1 MPEKKKLLMV
11 DDDAFFT
18 SIITNAFRKHGCET
32 LSARDGR
39 SGIELARKERPD
51 LVLLDM
57 AMVGMDGFETLVTLK
72 KDPATASIPVIIF
85 SGSAGSSDTEKQER
99 AKQAGAVD
107 YLEKMQFTP
116 EQLWERVQ
124 GLLGPPL

>member
-1 MPEKKKLLMV
+1 MPEKKTLLMI

-32 LSARDGR
+32 LSARDGK
-39 SGIELARKERPD
+39 SGIELARREIPD

-85 SGSAGSSDTEKQER
+85 SGSAGSSDAEKQER
-99 AKQAGAVD
+99 AKQAGAAD

>member
-1 MPEKKKLLMV
+1 MLGKKKLLMI

-32 LSARDGR
+32 LSARDGK
-39 SGIELARKERPD
+39 SGIELARRETPD

-85 SGSAGSSDTEKQER
+85 SGSAGSSDAEKQER
-99 AKQAGAVD
+99 AKQAGAAD

>member
-1 MPEKKKLLMV
+1 MPEKKTLLMI

-32 LSARDGR
+32 LSARDGK
-39 SGIELARKERPD
+39 SGIELARREIPD

-85 SGSAGSSDTEKQER
+85 SGSAGSSDAEKQER
-99 AKQAGAVD
+99 AKQAGAAD

-124 GLLGPPL
+124 GLLG

>member
-1 MPEKKKLLMV
+1 MPEKKKLLMI
-11 DDDAFFT
+11 DDDTFFT

-32 LSARDGR
+32 VSARDGR

-116 EQLWERVQ
+116 EQLWERVK
-124 GLLGPPL
+124 GFLGSPR

>member
-1 MPEKKKLLMV
+1 MPEKKTLLMI

-32 LSARDGR
+32 LSARDGK
-39 SGIELARKERPD
+39 SGIELARREIPD

-57 AMVGMDGFETLVTLK
+57 AMVGMDGFETLATLK
-72 KDPATASIPVIIF
+72 KDPATAGIPVIIF

-99 AKQAGAVD
+99 AKQAGAAD

-124 GLLGPPL
+124 GLLG